1 MEKSQSGAGSLA
13 SMFGTDKE
21 LEKNGIELQYGDIV
35 MLCARSGGA
44 NSKYSR
50 ALERLTKPVRRLIQ
64 TETLPPD
71 QLEEIFR
78 VAFAEAVVNNWWTI
92 QRDASGT
99 EIGREPWIEHPVVE
113 GDSPEPQMR
122 RLNFNKGNFC
132 LVMRDLPDLFDDL
145 RIQTNKPQLYK
156 KENLEQAAGNS

>member
-1 MEKSQSGAGSLA
+1 MEKSQPAAGSLA

-50 ALERLTKPVRRLIQ
+50 TLERLTKPVRRLIQ

-78 VAFAEAVVNNWWTI
+78 TAFAESVVLNWWTI
-92 QRDASGT
+92 QRDASGN

-113 GDSPEPQMR
+113 GENPEPQMR
-122 RLNFNKGNFC
+122 KLNFSKGNFGM
-132 LVMRDLPDLFDDL
+132 VMRDLPDLFDDL
-145 RIQTNKPQLYK
+145 RVQTAKPQLYK
-156 KENLEQAAGNS
+156 RENLETAAGN